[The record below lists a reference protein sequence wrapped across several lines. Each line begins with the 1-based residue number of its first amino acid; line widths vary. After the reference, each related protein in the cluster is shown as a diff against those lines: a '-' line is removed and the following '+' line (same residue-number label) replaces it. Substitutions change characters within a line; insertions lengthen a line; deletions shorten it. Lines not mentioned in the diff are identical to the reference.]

1 MRKKKSAFHCW
12 KQYSATDS
20 SGYELPAWEWG
31 DVLWF
36 EGNQCFCQWRITM
49 DTLSSVQVVLWGL
62 CQWKL
67 KLHDSG
73 YNHTIGWYNPVRHLK
88 MRTETDTKSVGVYSF
103 ARIFF
108 EVLTGKV
115 PFKDIPLRNILQSI
129 CDRVRL
135 GFIRCGLLSWYVLF
149 EKCWSTNAVK
159 HPWFHVV
166 CHLLVDYKAIVLKHP
181 YGLEHVPHDNPQ

>member
-1 MRKKKSAFHCW
+1 MKRYWFYLRFCYACKTSFRETECSDFKSW
-12 KQYSATDS
+12 NTLATIQFM
-20 SGYELPAWEWG
+20 WE
-31 DVLWF
+31 
-36 EGNQCFCQWRITM
+36 I
-49 DTLSSVQVVLWGL
+49 
-62 CQWKL
+62 
-67 KLHDSG
+67 
-73 YNHTIGWYNPVRHLK
+73 
-88 MRTETDTKSVGVYSF
+88 SVGVYIF

-108 EVLTGKV
+108 EVLTGIF

-181 YGLEHVPHDNPQ
+181 YGLEHVPHDNPQEWSFLVQLILSGSLEDVASHNDGDLM